1 MTLYNALF
9 AYILFFVVA
18 IIIDDQK
25 KKTRIR
31 FLMATCVVLTIM
43 VGTRN
48 PNAWS
53 DTGAYVDTFN
63 LTNNIFNLTLDDRPL
78 GYNEMGFFYLT
89 AFIKTFT
96 NNQMLFL
103 TIVSALTF
111 FFLYKCFE
119 KYSVYPMFAVAVY
132 LARFYTGRNM
142 TQIRAGLAIA
152 IVVYFTFLLLQNKRW
167 HYLLVVFIAYHLH
180 NSAIIALPLLL
191 LGKYEIKPKVIYI
204 GIFVSLLVGGIYGEV
219 IRAFVQNNEFLS
231 NIGGSYVV
239 EESIKAFRN
248 DLGNPVIWY
257 QIFVLFAYTFYEK
270 RLSKLTPY
278 YYIMRN
284 GYFYCTCILIVMC
297 KFAVIAARTSTLFAT
312 FEIAMV
318 PLLVTA
324 WSSKNKYVLY
334 TLLSIPYIILFALN
348 WSPHYQ

>member
-9 AYILFFVVA
+9 AYILFFIFA
-18 IIIDDQK
+18 IIFDDQK
-25 KKTRIR
+25 GKTRIR
-31 FLMATCVVLTIM
+31 ILMATCVVLTFM

-48 PNAWS
+48 PNVWS
-53 DTGAYVDTFN
+53 DTGGYVESFRLAN
-63 LTNNIFNLTLDDRPL
+63 SFFSLTPDDKPW
-78 GYNEMGFFYLT
+78 GYHEMGFFYLT
-89 AFIKTFT
+89 AFIKSFT
-96 NNQMLFL
+96 SNPTVFL
-103 TIVSALTF
+103 TVISALTF

-152 IVVYFTFLLLQNKRW
+152 IVVYFTFLILQKKRW
-167 HYLLVVFIAYHLH
+167 QYLLVVFIAYHLH

-191 LGKYEIKPKVIYI
+191 LGKYEIKPKVIYF
-204 GIFVSLLVGGIYGEV
+204 GIFVSLLIGGIYGEV
-219 IRAFVQNNEFLS
+219 IRTYVQNNEFLS

-257 QIFVLFAYTFYEK
+257 QIFVLFVYTFYEK